1 MEKKFTEGNWNVSD
15 DTSECYLVKSDDGGL
30 IAFVYDGD
38 IDDEA
43 IHMDVVQANAK
54 LIAAAPGLI
63 EACIKLKE
71 WNDKYPPGRI
81 YDYSQGKAI
90 ENELTSIVK
99 MQFEA
104 IKKATE

>member
-38 IDDEA
+38 FDDEA

-54 LIAAAPGLI
+54 LIAAAPELLD
-63 EACIKLKE
+63 ACIKLAE
-71 WNDKYPPGRI
+71 RI
-81 YDYSQGKAI
+81 
-90 ENELTSIVK
+90 ELRNISDSEAYFIAK
-99 MQFEA
+99 NA
-104 IKKATE
+104 IKKATV

>member
-1 MEKKFTEGNWNVSD
+1 MEKKFTEGEWIIDKKRDTVCIDILCNDEVVATCWD
-15 DTSECYLVKSDDGGL
+15 D
-30 IAFVYDGD
+30 YDCVD
-38 IDDEA
+38 
-43 IHMDVVQANAK
+43 QLRANAK
-54 LIAAAPGLI
+54 LIAAAPGLL

>member
-1 MEKKFTEGNWNVSD
+1 MEKKFTKGKWNISD

-54 LIAAAPGLI
+54 LIAAAPELLEALI
-63 EACIKLKE
+63 ALVNGCLSDSES
-71 WNDKYPPGRI
+71 DKVVSLR
-81 YDYSQGKAI
+81 KAKQI
-90 ENELTSIVK
+90 
-99 MQFEA
+99 